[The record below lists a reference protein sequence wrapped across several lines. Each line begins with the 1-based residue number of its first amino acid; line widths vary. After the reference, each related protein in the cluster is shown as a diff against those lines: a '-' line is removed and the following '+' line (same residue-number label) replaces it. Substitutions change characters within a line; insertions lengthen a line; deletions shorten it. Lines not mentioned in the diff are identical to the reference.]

1 MHLAY
6 TSIFSVLI
14 AKMIQFFLNFVAL
27 LATFSAPAVAG
38 TLEDLIKSDALPKS
52 PGQPISS
59 VPLINRVSDGA
70 YETSVNL
77 TIRPAYARTPIHIH
91 ANGGLACVLQG
102 EETLYI
108 ENQAPLR
115 VVAPNCYYMP
125 SGPRMLAYNSGNTV
139 SITYDIFKGLKGSAA
154 WKVVEG
160 NYSSTFGN
168 QFGDI
173 QPSGASGAA
182 TSSHQH

>member
-1 MHLAY
+1 M
-6 TSIFSVLI
+6 V
-14 AKMIQFFLNFVAL
+14 QFFLGFEGL
-27 LATFSAPAVAG
+27 LTAFSAPALAG
-38 TLEDLIKSDALPKS
+38 TLEGLIQSGVLLKNPV
-52 PGQPISS
+52 QPLSS
-59 VPLINRVSDGA
+59 VPLINRVADGD
-70 YETSVNL
+70 YVTTVNL
-77 TIRPAYARTPIHIH
+77 AIRPAYARSPIHIH

-125 SGPRMLAYNSGNTV
+125 SGPRMLAYNSGSTV
-139 SITYDIFKGLKGSAA
+139 NIAYDIFKGAKGSAA

-168 QFGDI
+168 QFGDVK
-173 QPSGASGAA
+173 PSGASGSADGQ
-182 TSSHQH
+182 HQHLH

>member
-1 MHLAY
+1 M
-6 TSIFSVLI
+6 
-14 AKMIQFFLNFVAL
+14 
-27 LATFSAPAVAG
+27 
-38 TLEDLIKSDALPKS
+38 
-52 PGQPISS
+52 
-59 VPLINRVSDGA
+59 
-70 YETSVNL
+70 
-77 TIRPAYARTPIHIH
+77 
-91 ANGGLACVLQG
+91 LQG

-108 ENQAPLR
+108 ENQALVR

-125 SGPRMLAYNSGNTV
+125 SSPRMLAYNTGNTV